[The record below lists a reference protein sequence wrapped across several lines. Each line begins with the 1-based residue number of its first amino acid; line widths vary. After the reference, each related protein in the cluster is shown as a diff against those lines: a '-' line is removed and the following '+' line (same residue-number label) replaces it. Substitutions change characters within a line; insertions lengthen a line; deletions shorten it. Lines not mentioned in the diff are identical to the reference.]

1 MENIRKT
8 DSKKRILKAFIE
20 ILNTD
25 GFNKMTVSK
34 ITSLAHINRG
44 TFYLNYIDKF
54 DLLEEI
60 EQEIFTK
67 IKTIKIKT
75 ILLEKETIDII
86 FSDEKILAVI
96 SYLQSNAALITALI
110 NSDLKNS
117 IQEQLANLLKNIFTE
132 NNANINNPK
141 IAQPYASNIIF
152 GSISTIFITWIKNN
166 MQESPEELLN
176 IINSYRKL
184 TPIDIFS

>member
-1 MENIRKT
+1 MGNIRKT

-34 ITSLAHINRG
+34 ITSLAH
-44 TFYLNYIDKF
+44 
-54 DLLEEI
+54 
-60 EQEIFTK
+60 
-67 IKTIKIKT
+67 
-75 ILLEKETIDII
+75 
-86 FSDEKILAVI
+86 
-96 SYLQSNAALITALI
+96 I

>member
-1 MENIRKT
+1 MGNIRKT

-67 IKTIKIKT
+67 IKTI
-75 ILLEKETIDII
+75 LLEKETIDII

-117 IQEQLANLLKNIFTE
+117 IQEQFLQ
-132 NNANINNPK
+132 K
-141 IAQPYASNIIF
+141 IMLIL
-152 GSISTIFITWIKNN
+152 TIRR
-166 MQESPEELLN
+166 LLN
-176 IINSYRKL
+176 RMLLILFLEVFLQFSSLGLKIICKKVLRNYL
-184 TPIDIFS
+184 IL

>member
-1 MENIRKT
+1 MGNIRKT

-117 IQEQLANLLKNIFTE
+117 IQEQLDNLLKNIFTE

-166 MQESPEELLN
+166 IQENPEELLN

>member
-1 MENIRKT
+1 MGNIRKT

-67 IKTIKIKT
+67 IKTI
-75 ILLEKETIDII
+75 LLEIRNDRHYLFRQKN
-86 FSDEKILAVI
+86 FG
-96 SYLQSNAALITALI
+96 SYLL
-110 NSDLKNS
+110 
-117 IQEQLANLLKNIFTE
+117 FT
-132 NNANINNPK
+132 K
-141 IAQPYASNIIF
+141 
-152 GSISTIFITWIKNN
+152 
-166 MQESPEELLN
+166 
-176 IINSYRKL
+176 
-184 TPIDIFS
+184 

>member
-1 MENIRKT
+1 MGNIRKT

-60 EQEIFTK
+60 EQEIFT
-67 IKTIKIKT
+67 KIKT

-184 TPIDIFS
+184 TPIDIFL

>member
-20 ILNTD
+20 ILSTD

-54 DLLEEI
+54 DLPEEI
-60 EQEIFTK
+60 EQEIFT
-67 IKTIKIKT
+67 KIKT

-86 FSDEKILAVI
+86 FSDEKILGIHFLVWIEIPCQIFLYKKEDICCPLVI
-96 SYLQSNAALITALI
+96 QSIHH
-110 NSDLKNS
+110 KNH
-117 IQEQLANLLKNIFTE
+117 ERR
-132 NNANINNPK
+132 
-141 IAQPYASNIIF
+141 
-152 GSISTIFITWIKNN
+152 
-166 MQESPEELLN
+166 LN
-176 IINSYRKL
+176 KC
-184 TPIDIFS
+184 PIMILS

>member
-1 MENIRKT
+1 MGNIRKT

-34 ITSLAHINRG
+34 ITSLEHINRG

-60 EQEIFTK
+60 EQEIFT
-67 IKTIKIKT
+67 KIKT

-141 IAQPYASNIIF
+141 IAQPYASNILF

>member
-1 MENIRKT
+1 MGNIRKT

-20 ILNTD
+20 ILSTD

-34 ITSLAHINRG
+34 ITSLTHINRG

-60 EQEIFTK
+60 EQEIFT
-67 IKTIKIKT
+67 KIKT

>member
-1 MENIRKT
+1 MGNIRKT
-8 DSKKRILKAFIE
+8 DSKKRILKAFIA

-67 IKTIKIKT
+67 IKTI
-75 ILLEKETIDII
+75 LLEKETI
-86 FSDEKILAVI
+86 ELAFQTKKFWQLSPIYKVM
-96 SYLQSNAALITALI
+96 LPLLPHLLIAI
-110 NSDLKNS
+110 
-117 IQEQLANLLKNIFTE
+117 
-132 NNANINNPK
+132 
-141 IAQPYASNIIF
+141 
-152 GSISTIFITWIKNN
+152 
-166 MQESPEELLN
+166 
-176 IINSYRKL
+176 
-184 TPIDIFS
+184 

>member
-1 MENIRKT
+1 M
-8 DSKKRILKAFIE
+8 
-20 ILNTD
+20 
-25 GFNKMTVSK
+25 
-34 ITSLAHINRG
+34 
-44 TFYLNYIDKF
+44 
-54 DLLEEI
+54 
-60 EQEIFTK
+60 
-67 IKTIKIKT
+67 
-75 ILLEKETIDII
+75 
-86 FSDEKILAVI
+86 AVI
-96 SYLQSNAALITALI
+96 SYLQSNTALITALI

>member
-1 MENIRKT
+1 MGNIRKT

-20 ILNTD
+20 ILSTD

-34 ITSLAHINRG
+34 ITSLAYINRG

-54 DLLEEI
+54 DLPEEI
-60 EQEIFTK
+60 EQEIFT
-67 IKTIKIKT
+67 KIKT

>member
-1 MENIRKT
+1 
-8 DSKKRILKAFIE
+8 
-20 ILNTD
+20 
-25 GFNKMTVSK
+25 MTVSK

-44 TFYLNYIDKF
+44 TFYLNQIDKF

-60 EQEIFTK
+60 EQEIFT
-67 IKTIKIKT
+67 KIKT

-96 SYLQSNAALITALI
+96 SYLQSNTALITALI

-176 IINSYRKL
+176 IINSYRKH